1 MITISTLF
9 ILLYSYSLYKIRK
22 DSGSWKEF
30 DPLGSGLFV
39 WLVFL
44 TGTVTIIMVVLG
56 ILCYGILGYAVQNNL
71 IP

>member
-39 WLVFL
+39 WVVFIL
-44 TGTVTIIMVVLG
+44 GTSAIIVCVL
-56 ILCYGILGYAVQNNL
+56 GILGYAVLNNL

>member
-30 DPLGSGLFV
+30 DPLESGLFV
-39 WLVFL
+39 WLVWLF
-44 TGTVTIIMVVLG
+44 GSAIIIVCVLG
-56 ILCYGILGYAVQNNL
+56 ILGYVVQNNL

>member
-30 DPLGSGLFV
+30 EPYGSGLFV
-39 WLVFL
+39 WMVWLF
-44 TGTVTIIMVVLG
+44 GTAIIIVYVLG
-56 ILCYGILGYAVQNNL
+56 ILGYVVQNNL

>member
-39 WLVFL
+39 WLVFYV
-44 TGTVTIIMVVLG
+44 GTSII
-56 ILCYGILGYAVQNNL
+56 ILCVLLILGYAVQNNL

>member
-30 DPLGSGLFV
+30 DPLESGLFG
-39 WLVFL
+39 WPVFYV
-44 TGTVTIIMVVLG
+44 GTSII
-56 ILCYGILGYAVQNNL
+56 ILCVLVILGYAVQNNL

>member
-1 MITISTLF
+1 MITSSTLF

-30 DPLGSGLFV
+30 EPYGSGLFV
-39 WLVFL
+39 WMVFL
-44 TGTVTIIMVVLG
+44 LGTAIIIVCVL
-56 ILCYGILGYAVQNNL
+56 GILGYAVQNNL